1 MKTYALLAAAAAVV
15 ALSTPAYANLLTIS
29 VLPDAAVVPQSG
41 SDPCIICATTQA
53 HNPAGFGYNNFVSTG
68 NTPGGNF
75 FSTALVGGSLA
86 SGDEIDAVPYTV
98 GQIGAALLGNLSFGV
113 AIDVNS
119 AQGAPP
125 MTLDEFRLWQVDASN
140 NNINL
145 LAFIDGPISMP
156 DIRTGNGSADYL
168 LSGFDL
174 SGLGI
179 GDRLI
184 FQAQFSGATDGGES
198 FYIVP
203 QLAATPIPA
212 AALLFP
218 AGVVGVGAFGR
229 WRRRRTPA
237 A

>member
-1 MKTYALLAAAAAVV
+1 MKTCATLAAAAALLG
-15 ALSTPAYANLLTIS
+15 ALSAPASANLLSIS
-29 VLPDAAVVPQSG
+29 ILPTADVVPQSA
-41 SDPCIICATTQA
+41 SDPCIICATMQA
-53 HNPAGFGYNNFVSTG
+53 HNPAGFGFNNFINTG
-68 NTPGGNF
+68 HTDAGNF

-86 SGDEIDAVPYTV
+86 SGDEVDAVPYTV
-98 GQIGAALLGNLSFGV
+98 GQIGSALADHLSFGV

-119 AQGAPP
+119 AQGAAP
-125 MTLDEFRLWQVDASN
+125 MTLDEFRLWRVDTN
-140 NNINL
+140 NTNIDL
-145 LAFIDGPISMP
+145 LSFFDGPFLMP

-174 SGLGI
+174 SGLNI

-184 FQAQFSGATDGGES
+184 FQAQFHGGTDGGES

-203 QLAATPIPA
+203 QVSADTPIPA

-229 WRRRRTPA
+229 WRRRR
-237 A
+237 